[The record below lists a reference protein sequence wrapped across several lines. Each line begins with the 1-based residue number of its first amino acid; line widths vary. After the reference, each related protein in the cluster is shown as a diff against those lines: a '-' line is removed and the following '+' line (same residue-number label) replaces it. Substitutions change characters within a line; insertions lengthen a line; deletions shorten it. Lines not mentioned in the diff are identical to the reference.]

1 MTSLQRVLWCTISAI
16 IVVPTLAF
24 YSANGPETLWQ
35 IGAFDQASIEFKKQI
50 DYANPADDPIF
61 VIGESVATRD
71 WPAYQPGSA
80 NGQAGYRAHP
90 FTIEFT
96 LPQTPVGLYVLKMAY
111 LIDTPRIPHL
121 QVAINAHS
129 AWCYPE
135 PKLDYRAGDPIGNS
149 PTYTSGTIALEL
161 PTEFLREGVNK
172 LVLTAI
178 DEPGERDDSVPPPGR
193 LGDSGFFYDAVALE
207 HDIGK
212 EYRPN
217 DLAAEIV
224 PTIFYKGSPERLSEI
239 VEVTVR
245 FNERPRQGT
254 IHYSAGNFSAT
265 QQFNPE
271 RDFGEQKVE
280 FEVPES
286 QVGEKGT
293 VVVSTNGRTMSIPVQ
308 VKPAKKWN
316 VFIVPHEHLDIGYS
330 DYQAKTYE
338 IQVRALD
345 QAIETIEKHPDFRY
359 TLDGSFVAEQFLK
372 TRSKP
377 QREKFLRLVRE
388 SKVKVPANYFN
399 LLTGFAS
406 SEELIRS
413 LYASDKFNQEHGGG
427 FDYASITDV
436 PSYSWSYASVLASA
450 GLKYLVAASN
460 NERAPILRLGH
471 LNRRSPF
478 LWQGPDRGAIPIW
491 YTQSY
496 QQLPHIFGLPPQVTS
511 GRDTLPIFLQHYS
524 DPEYKSDAVIVYGTQ
539 WENTALFTD
548 QAKLDDNWNK
558 VYAYPRVR
566 FTGFAE
572 AMDYITQQMGNMPVI
587 RGDGGPYWEDGI
599 ASDAYYAALARQNQ
613 HRALSAEKFAT
624 ISSYVNP
631 NIQPDRE
638 TLNLIW
644 ENLLLFDEHCWEADR
659 SILDPKSELSIQQR
673 AVKEARSVEGKRLID
688 ETMRRGMSAIAD
700 STNNPVGALLVF
712 NSLNWTRSSFVE
724 TDIDKH
730 RELVDLSTNE
740 VVPYEVLFAGKQ
752 FVHIRFWA
760 ADVPSVGYKSYALR
774 PTRSDNPKPIAS
786 ATSVLENKYY
796 RLVLD
801 PQTGRIKNIFDKDL
815 NRDLVDHS
823 SAFAFNQYVYVTGAD
838 KEPNR
843 LTRYGEILPV
853 PQMEPHQAEKGHLL
867 SATKLPFGTVAKL
880 SATAMNTPSIETE
893 IILPDATKEILFT
906 NRVHKNKV
914 YSKEGVYFAFPFS
927 LKDPQFLYETQN
939 GYVNPARDLLPGA
952 GLEWFSVQHW
962 AAVKQEEVTAAV
974 VPIDAPLISLGD
986 IVRGAYPKE
995 FGHRTAAIFSYVM
1008 NNYWTTN
1015 YLAGQGGDFVF
1026 RYVFTSGKNIDP
1038 AMLSRVG
1045 WEAMSG
1051 LEMNEIFPQDKVDSA
1066 PRALPSAQSSFL
1078 QVDQP
1083 NVVLNAWKDAEDGNG
1098 TVMRFTELNGKSTT
1112 VKVTVPIVDL
1122 QAAWTCNAVEKCYHE
1137 LTVARHDFSFSIGPF
1152 QIITVRVK
1160 AMPGVAH
1167 SQPPKAT
1174 AFNWPS

>member
-1 MTSLQRVLWCTISAI
+1 MM
-16 IVVPTLAF
+16 AF
-24 YSANGPETLWQ
+24 HSANGSETLWQ
-35 IGAFDQASIEFKKQI
+35 IGTFDQASIEFKKQI

-61 VIGESVATRD
+61 VIGASVATKD

-80 NGQAGYRAHP
+80 NGQAGYRTHP

-96 LPQTPVGLYVLKMAY
+96 LPQTPMGLYVLKMAY

-121 QVAINAHS
+121 QVAINEHTG
-129 AWCYPE
+129 WCYPE
-135 PKLDYRAGDPIGNS
+135 PELDYRAGDPIGNS
-149 PTYTSGTIALEL
+149 PTYTSGTITVEL
-161 PTEFLREGVNK
+161 PTQFLRQGANK

-178 DEPGERDDSVPPPGR
+178 DEPAERDDSVPPPGR
-193 LGDSGFFYDAVALE
+193 LGASGFFYDAVRLE

-212 EYRPN
+212 EYRRS
-217 DLAAEIV
+217 DLAAKIV
-224 PTIFYKGSPERLSEI
+224 PTIFYKGSSERLSEI
-239 VEVTVR
+239 VELTVR
-245 FNERPRQGT
+245 FNECPRQGT
-254 IHYSAGNFSAT
+254 IQYTTGNFSAT

-286 QVGEKGT
+286 QVGEKG
-293 VVVSTNGRTMSIPVQ
+293 VVIVSSNGRAISIPVQ
-308 VKPAKKWN
+308 LKPAKKWN

-345 QAIETIEKHPDFRY
+345 QAIETVEKHPGFRY

-372 TRSKP
+372 TRSQP

-388 SKVKVPANYFN
+388 GKVKVPANYFN

-413 LYASDKFNQEHGGG
+413 LYASDKFNEEHGGG

-436 PSYSWSYASVLASA
+436 PSYSWSYASVLAAA

-478 LWQGPDRGAIPIW
+478 LWQGPDGSEIPIW

-496 QQLPHIFGLPPQVTS
+496 QQFPHIFGLPPQVAS
-511 GRDTLPIFLQHYS
+511 GHDTLPIFLQHYS

-539 WENTALFTD
+539 WENTALFAD

-558 VYAYPRVR
+558 VYAYPRVK

-572 AMDYITQQMGNMPVI
+572 AMDYITQQAGNMPVI

-599 ASDAYYAALARQNQ
+599 ASDAYYAGLARQNQ

-624 ISSYVNP
+624 ISSYINP
-631 NIQPDRE
+631 DIQPDRE
-638 TLNLIW
+638 TLNLLW

-659 SILDPKSELSIQQR
+659 SILDPTSELSIQQR
-673 AVKEARSVEGKRLID
+673 AVKEARGVESKRLID
-688 ETMRRGMSAIAD
+688 ETMKREMSVIAD
-700 STNNPVGALLVF
+700 STNNPARTLLVF

-730 RELVDLSTNE
+730 LELVDLSTGQ
-740 VVPYEVLFAGKQ
+740 VVPYEALFAGNA

-774 PTRSDNPKPIAS
+774 PRRSDNPKPIPS
-786 ATSVLENKYY
+786 VTSVLENKYY
-796 RLVLD
+796 RVVLD
-801 PQTGRIKNIFDKDL
+801 PQTGTIKSIFDKDL
-815 NRDLVDHS
+815 KRDLVDHS

-853 PQMEPHQAEKGHLL
+853 PQMQPHQAEQGHLL
-867 SATKLPFGTVAKL
+867 SVTQMPFGTVAKV
-880 SATAMNTPSIETE
+880 SATAINTPSIETE
-893 IILPDATKEILFT
+893 ILLPDETKEILFT
-906 NRVHKNKV
+906 NRVNKKKV

-962 AAVKQEEVTAAV
+962 AAVKQDEVTAAI

-995 FGHRTAAIFSYVM
+995 FGRRTATIFSYVM

-1026 RYVFTSGKNIDP
+1026 RYVLTSGKNIDP

-1045 WEAMSG
+1045 WEAISS
-1051 LEMNEIFPQDKVDSA
+1051 LEVNEISAQDRVDNA
-1066 PRALPSAQSSFL
+1066 PRALPSSQSSFL

-1083 NVVLNAWKDAEDGNG
+1083 NVVLNAWKEAEDGKG
-1098 TVMRFTELNGKSTT
+1098 TILRFTELHGTSTA
-1112 VKVTVPIVDL
+1112 VKVTVPIVEL
-1122 QAAWTCNAVEKCYHE
+1122 QAAWSCNAVERCDHP
-1137 LTVARHDFSFSIGPF
+1137 LPVAQHDFTFAIKPF
-1152 QIITVRVK
+1152 QIITLRIDAK
-1160 AMPGVAH
+1160 PELLMH
-1167 SQPPKAT
+1167 SQ
-1174 AFNWPS
+1174 